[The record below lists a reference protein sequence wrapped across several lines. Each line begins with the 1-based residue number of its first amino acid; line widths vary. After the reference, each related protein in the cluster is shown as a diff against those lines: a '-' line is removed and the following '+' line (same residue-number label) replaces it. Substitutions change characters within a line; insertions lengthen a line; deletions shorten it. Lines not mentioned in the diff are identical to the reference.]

1 MYCKHCRQVM
11 DNDFCPD
18 CRKATRMP
26 EADDICFL
34 AERSHPWSDIL
45 CDVLKQEG
53 IPFLRQSN
61 LGHGLMSMIGQG
73 LELESIYVNWK
84 DWERAVDVAAGL
96 FSEEVEI
103 LWDEEDE
110 LQE

>member
-18 CRKATRMP
+18 CRKATRVP

-34 AERSHPWSDIL
+34 AEREHPWSDIL

-53 IPFLRQSN
+53 IPFLRHSN
-61 LGHGLMSMIGQG
+61 LGHGLTTLIGRG
-73 LELESIYVNWK
+73 LELESIYVNWQ
-84 DWERAVDVAAGL
+84 DWNKALDVAEGL

-103 LWDEEDE
+103 LWEEDE
-110 LQE
+110 E

>member
-11 DNDFCPD
+11 DADFCPD
-18 CRKATRMP
+18 CRKPTRQP

-34 AERSHPWSDIL
+34 AEREHPWSDIL

-61 LGHGLMSMIGQG
+61 LGHGLTAMIGHG
-73 LELESIYVNWK
+73 LELESLYVNWQ
-84 DWERAVDVAAGL
+84 DWEKARQVAESL
-96 FSEEVEI
+96 FSEDVQI
-103 LWDEEDE
+103 LWDEEE
-110 LQE
+110 ESWE